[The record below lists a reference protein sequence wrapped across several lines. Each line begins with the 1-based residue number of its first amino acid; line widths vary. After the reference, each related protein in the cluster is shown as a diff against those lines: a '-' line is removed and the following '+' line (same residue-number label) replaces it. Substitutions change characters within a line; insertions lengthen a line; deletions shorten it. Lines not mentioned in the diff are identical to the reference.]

1 LQSVLNVLTD
11 NFKLRSLCRFQGSDL
26 DFAKIGQPYNGTG
39 NTPDISAYELL
50 DLDSS
55 SCGTDLLNSV
65 NQHSPHIYE
74 FDPFETF
81 KKGSSQSQG
90 VGGGGGITF
99 TFDEEV
105 LGSSNEVS
113 FDLQT
118 LIEDTCSDFPSDD
131 QLLSDILGDC
141 KPSLPITTGGALVQ
155 AHSPT
160 AGSTASNSNCSESMP
175 QPTDLETL
183 TSWVVK
189 QERRSPPPCEVST
202 ATTST
207 TRGRLPVSVAEADL
221 PTSPT
226 NRLKAR
232 APGRGKKRSYD
243 KNTDE
248 YRQRRERNNVAV
260 RKSRDKAKIKQVE
273 TESRVKELSEQ
284 NQSLQKR
291 LDLLT
296 KELNVLKGLFINT
309 GATIPSEYKD
319 LLKDLCR

>member
-1 LQSVLNVLTD
+1 CEARLTIP
-11 NFKLRSLCRFQGSDL
+11 RSLSCFQGSDL

-50 DLDSS
+50 ELDST
-55 SCGTDLLNSV
+55 CGTGLLGSV
-65 NQHSPHIYE
+65 NQHSPHLYE
-74 FDPFETF
+74 FDPFETL
-81 KKGSSQSQG
+81 KKGTQPQG
-90 VGGGGGITF
+90 PGGVGGITF
-99 TFDEEV
+99 NFEEEV
-105 LGSSNEVS
+105 LGTNNEVS
-113 FDLQT
+113 FDLQS
-118 LIEDTCSDFPSDD
+118 LIEDTCSGFPSDD

-141 KPSLPITTGGALVQ
+141 KPNLTAVSTTGGAFVQ
-155 AHSPT
+155 ALSPS
-160 AGSTASNSNCSESMP
+160 AGSTASNHSNISESMP

-189 QERRSPPPCEVST
+189 QEGSPPPCEVST
-202 ATTST
+202 ATN
-207 TRGRLPVSVAEADL
+207 TRTKVPVTVTEADL

-232 APGRGKKRSYD
+232 PPGRGKKRVYE
-243 KNTDE
+243 KNSEE

-260 RKSRDKAKIKQVE
+260 RKSRDKAKLKQIE
-273 TESRVKELSEQ
+273 TECKVKELSDQ
-284 NQSLQKR
+284 NQTLQKK

-309 GATIPSEYKD
+309 GATIPNEYKD